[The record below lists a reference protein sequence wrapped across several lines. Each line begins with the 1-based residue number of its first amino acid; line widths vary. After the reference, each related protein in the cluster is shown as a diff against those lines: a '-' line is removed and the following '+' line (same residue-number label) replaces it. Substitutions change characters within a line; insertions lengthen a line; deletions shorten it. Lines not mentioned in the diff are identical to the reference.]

1 MVNENIAANM
11 LSAIIKEL
19 EAVESKATATI
30 QMILYNSVGIADHS
44 NVLDEIVI
52 WAQRG
57 AEANDAKQFLLN
69 KFTKEEDK

>member
-44 NVLDEIVI
+44 NVLDEIII

-57 AEANDAKQFLLN
+57 AEANDAKRFLLN